1 MCLAWFWHKFLYRI
15 FLCFLETISHIN
27 RATRTMKKR
36 HVLLLIFAFIAISI
50 YAQNASAKI
59 NSVWVT
65 HNVSKMQ
72 NVWNGWTWVTIP
84 VNGMEIHTNFDINE
98 CRAQKIRVCMF
109 VYEPDGRPT
118 ESYNSQYRSPDGQL
132 TIQEETVPNYANT
145 NYGDFKL
152 FMPYS
157 EFNAFGQKSY
167 KFCVTIMKEGINL
180 AMSDW
185 VYFTVYK

>member
-98 CRAQKIRVCMF
+98 CRAQKFGFVCLYTNQM
-109 VYEPDGRPT
+109 ED
-118 ESYNSQYRSPDGQL
+118 QQKA
-132 TIQEETVPNYANT
+132 IIPNIEVLMDNLP
-145 NYGDFKL
+145 FKKKL
-152 FMPYS
+152 FL
-157 EFNAFGQKSY
+157 
-167 KFCVTIMKEGINL
+167 IMQIQTMAILNCLCHILNSMHLDKKVINS
-180 AMSDW
+180 A
-185 VYFTVYK
+185 